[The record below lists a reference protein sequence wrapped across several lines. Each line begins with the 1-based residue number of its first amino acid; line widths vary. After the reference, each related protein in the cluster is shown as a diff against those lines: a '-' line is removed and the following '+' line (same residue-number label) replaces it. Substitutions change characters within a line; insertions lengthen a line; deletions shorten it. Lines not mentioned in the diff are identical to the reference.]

1 VAPVPDEAV
10 PLLAHALRH
19 VGPVERIHASGG
31 FARVLFSSGVGWR
44 AIIFCELV
52 ESLKLTTVHTTSI
65 DGGED

>member
-1 VAPVPDEAV
+1 
-10 PLLAHALRH
+10 
-19 VGPVERIHASGG
+19 VERIHASGG